1 MFNTKIKNILIGTI
15 LILLFLIT
23 PTYAAKIETGDYTL
37 NKEEIIEDDLYVSGN
52 NITISGIVDG
62 DLLAAGENILVDGTV
77 TGDIYSAGNSIK
89 ITGNVSGNTFVI
101 ASNTTIS
108 AILRKNLYVV
118 AAIADVKGSTEGDLM
133 AAVGQINIEG
143 AVLEDVRVIANQ
155 LKSTASVAGDFLVSS
170 SNYSIDESSV
180 AGEVINNGKHAV
192 TPKFTLED
200 LSGIGSG
207 LTIINFIGMYLAGL
221 IIILLAP
228 VKTLKLEKKIT
239 SSWSELLKSYAIG
252 IASLIVG
259 PTAVVIL
266 LLTGIG
272 APIALLMIAAL
283 VFLSVFGTLYV
294 ESAIGHKILQLT
306 NQKDY
311 GRFFSLLIGRCI
323 SLIISFIP
331 ILRGI
336 YSISLISVAIGSAVR
351 MKYDSFPKQTQP
363 KTETK
368 TVKEKKT
375 KK

>member
-37 NKEEIIEDDLYVSGN
+37 NKEEIIEDDLYVSGG

-89 ITGNVSGNTFVI
+89 ITGNVSGNTFVL
-101 ASNTTIS
+101 ASNATIS
-108 AILRKNLYVV
+108 AILRKNLYIT
-118 AAIADVKGSTEGDLM
+118 AAIADVKGSIEGDLM

-143 AVLEDVRVIANQ
+143 VVLEDVRVAANQ
-155 LKSTASVAGDFLVSS
+155 LKSTASVGEDFLVSS

-180 AGEVINNGKHAV
+180 AGEVINNRKQAISS
-192 TPKFTLED
+192 KFTLED

-207 LTIINFIGMYLAGL
+207 LTIINFMGMYLAG

-228 VKTLKLEKKIT
+228 VKTLRIEKKIT
-239 SSWSELLKSYAIG
+239 SSWQELLKSYAVG
-252 IASLIVG
+252 IAALVVG
-259 PTAVVIL
+259 PIAALIL

-272 APIALLMIAAL
+272 APLALLITAAL
-283 VFLSVFGTLYV
+283 AFLSIFGILYV
-294 ESAIGHKILQLT
+294 ESAIGHKILKMT
-306 NQKDY
+306 GQKDY
-311 GRFFSLLIGRCI
+311 VRFFSLLIGRCI

-331 ILRGI
+331 VLRGI

-351 MKYDSFPKQTQP
+351 MKYDSFPKQTQE
-363 KTETK
+363 ETK
-368 TVKEKKT
+368 TEVVKKK

>member
-1 MFNTKIKNILIGTI
+1 MFNIKIKNILIGTI

-23 PTYAAKIETGDYTL
+23 PTYAAKIETGDYIL
-37 NKEEIIEDDLYVSGN
+37 SKEEIIEDDLYVSGS

-89 ITGNVSGNTFVI
+89 ITGNVSGNTFVFS
-101 ASNTTIS
+101 SNATIS
-108 AILRKNLYVV
+108 AILRKNLYIT
-118 AAIADVKGSTEGDLM
+118 AAIADVKGSIEGDLM

-143 AVLEDVRVIANQ
+143 VVLEDVRVAANQ
-155 LKSTASVAGDFLVSS
+155 LKSTASVGEDFLVSS

-180 AGEVINNGKHAV
+180 AGEVINNRKQAISS
-192 TPKFTLED
+192 KFTLED

-207 LTIINFIGMYLAGL
+207 LTIINFMGMYLAGI

-228 VKTLKLEKKIT
+228 VKTLRIEKKIT
-239 SSWSELLKSYAIG
+239 SSWQELLKSYAVG
-252 IASLIVG
+252 IAALVVG
-259 PTAVVIL
+259 PIAALIL

-272 APIALLMIAAL
+272 VPIALLMIAAL
-283 VFLSVFGTLYV
+283 TFLSIFGTLYV
-294 ESAIGHKILQLT
+294 ESAVGHKILQLT

-336 YSISLISVAIGSAVR
+336 YSISLVSIAIGSAVR
-351 MKYDSFPKQTQP
+351 MKYDSFPKQTKP
-363 KTETK
+363 KTEIK
-368 TVKEKKT
+368 TSKAKK
-375 KK
+375 

>member
-23 PTYAAKIETGDYTL
+23 PTYAAKIETGDNYTL
-37 NKEEIIEDDLYVSGN
+37 NKEEIIEDDLYVSGS

-89 ITGNVSGNTFVI
+89 ITGNVSGNTFVVS
-101 ASNTTIS
+101 SNATIS
-108 AILRKNLYVV
+108 AILRKNLYIT
-118 AAIADVKGSTEGDLM
+118 AAIADVKGSIEGDLM
-133 AAVGQINIEG
+133 AAAGQVNIEG
-143 AVLEDVRVIANQ
+143 VVLEDVRVIANQ
-155 LKSTASVAGDFLVSS
+155 LKSTASVGEDFLVSS

-180 AGEVINNGKHAV
+180 AGEVVHGGKQGA

-200 LSGIGSG
+200 LSGIGPG
-207 LTIINFIGMYLAGL
+207 LTIINFMGMYLAGL

-239 SSWSELLKSYAIG
+239 SSWRELLKSYAIG
-252 IASLIVG
+252 IAALIVG
-259 PTAVVIL
+259 PTAVVVL

-272 APIALLMIAAL
+272 APIALLITAAL
-283 VFLSVFGTLYV
+283 AFLSMFGTLYV
-294 ESAIGHKILQLT
+294 ESAIGHKILKVT
-306 NQKDY
+306 GQKDY

-331 ILRGI
+331 VLRGI
-336 YSISLISVAIGSAVR
+336 YSISLISIAIGSAVR
-351 MKYDSFPKQTQP
+351 MKYDSFPKQT
-363 KTETK
+363 KEETK
-368 TVKEKKT
+368 TEVKEKK
-375 KK
+375 K